1 MLKLIRASLYRYVHN
16 RLLYV
21 LFALLAVSS
30 VLFALYIRESNGL
43 SFYIFIFYNVGLAV
57 LISLTVSG
65 EICGCA
71 KNKII
76 CGKSRIKVYFS
87 ELISAYAVVSVC
99 FLAGAAVS
107 AAVNTG
113 FVSRTPVSLA
123 LKVIMGFYLITLS
136 SCSVFVFFSAVGG
149 RKVVSVILCVIF
161 VFSSALAKGLVE
173 DWLRQPEYTVYY
185 TGVWREAE
193 TDENGS
199 VYELDPEKDD
209 ITEVKRKNPEYL
221 GSPLR
226 ELVACLNR
234 TNPFYDIDQ
243 YQSILEPYIYSDERI
258 KELTE
263 DYHTDSAYYAVSY
276 QRRFVREETEEENR
290 FLLTA
295 PLCSL
300 AVTALSVAA
309 GALIFRKKKF
319 N

>member
-21 LFALLAVSS
+21 LFAFLFVSS

-43 SFYIFIFYNVGLAV
+43 NFYIFIFCNVGLAV

-99 FLAGAAVS
+99 FLFGAAVS
-107 AAVNTG
+107 AVINTG
-113 FVSRTPVSLA
+113 FVGRTPVSLA

-161 VFSSALAKGLVE
+161 VFSSALAKGLFE
-173 DWLRQPEYTVYY
+173 DWLRQPEYNVYY
-185 TGVWREAE
+185 TGDRQNTE
-193 TDENGS
+193 TDENGN

-209 ITEVKRKNPEYL
+209 VTEIKQKNPEYL
-221 GSPLR
+221 ISPFR
-226 ELVACLNR
+226 EIVIHLIR
-234 TNPFYDIDQ
+234 TDPFYNIDR
-243 YQSILEPYIYSDERI
+243 YNGILTPYMYPDEKINEMSEIYPGT
-258 KELTE
+258 EL
-263 DYHTDSAYYAVSY
+263 YSALLK
-276 QRRFVREETEEENR
+276 QRFVREETEEENR
-290 FLLTA
+290 FLMTA
-295 PLCSL
+295 PLYSL
-300 AVTALSVAA
+300 AVIALSVAA
-309 GALIFRKKKF
+309 GAIIFRKKKF